1 MLDFVSKKD
10 LEERF
15 LDKKIYSALCAIFF
29 SDTVYN
35 FSEKILKE
43 KFVFWPDGMSSK
55 LVKPNLK
62 LTAGRYML
70 LELIAQCKK
79 NNKKITF
86 AGSKVNLTDHIF
98 DGLNYNFIDL
108 PFDSVENLS
117 VAILKQEIS
126 DVLVLCVSSPK
137 QEQIA
142 VNIFEKVDVP
152 IYCFGAALNLLT
164 GKEVVAPK
172 ILEIF
177 RLEGVWRIL
186 TGDTLRRLGHLKR
199 FPKGYRIFSRF
210 S

>member
-1 MLDFVSKKD
+1 MLNFVSKKD
-10 LEERF
+10 LKERF

-108 PFDSVENLS
+108 Y
-117 VAILKQEIS
+117 LKNSKHIS
-126 DVLVLCVSSPK
+126 LIS
-137 QEQIA
+137 
-142 VNIFEKVDVP
+142 IF
-152 IYCFGAALNLLT
+152 
-164 GKEVVAPK
+164 
-172 ILEIF
+172 
-177 RLEGVWRIL
+177 
-186 TGDTLRRLGHLKR
+186 
-199 FPKGYRIFSRF
+199 
-210 S
+210 